1 MSKKNLH
8 IESKRCMIRVMGSKK
23 FLLLHKFFSLPQEVG
38 DKDDNLHPRPKGG
51 EVHRMMI
58 SQTGEGKP

>member
-1 MSKKNLH
+1 MRFTFRCIVHSSANEVH
-8 IESKRCMIRVMGSKK
+8 I
-23 FLLLHKFFSLPQEVG
+23 LLKFFSLPQEVG
-38 DKDDNLHPRPKGG
+38 DKDDNLHPRPEGG